1 MKNKLNDILYI
12 KINIFFGQ
20 QMNYR
25 SELSNNIEKQRLS
38 DTYLTFLP
46 KNTSGYTYVNQLIEI
61 QIPKSQHV
69 INLAQ
74 SYIHSE
80 LQIPLKLS
88 AAYSEKVGSRFF
100 VGLQNA
106 ACMFD
111 QIQILS
117 NNKSILSDTYSQ
129 VSSRIWQMSKSDHYL
144 KANYHSFVNID
155 DINLNNG
162 FLVKEIKDLT
172 TTYQKI
178 IFKTKIP
185 LPCLF
190 NCFDNCEHFLT
201 TLLNDNVTL
210 SMQLSSPEK
219 FLCLFETDK
228 NGKVLNVQPFNTDN
242 TIEYNG
248 STNKVEFDPRESQG
262 YQIME
267 GFKIITPGHYPTEE
281 ELIDIQ
287 NVVAN
292 GAWFREFTNCS
303 IQSQDADFGPTTS
316 GLAIQTSINFN
327 TNVSNIYNIMIL
339 SSHNHSYTIFDKPAI
354 SDIELNASEI
364 WKLANNHTHTD
375 STYLGDNDMYLDLL
389 NGFGSQTFKNLNRF
403 DSAITHDYN
412 YKGDENLLSGRV
424 YGKKLLGSYIQFY
437 RFAPSGQMGY
447 SGAYFAN
454 QINYKF
460 KNDYKR
466 DIFGTLLT
474 ENNYANSTVF
484 CCVQTLSFLVFKE
497 GGLDIINPNS
507 NEIDVKSMFS
517 STYNNYSGNGHGL
530 PAIIPAL
537 TKPISNLFGGL
548 IGNLRKSVKESRG
561 FANRTYAYSQLGKD
575 GYEKHREII
584 ESNSPMRKRKFKK
597 FINGLKQ
604 LESQI
609 KPSHGIDDSVGLSG
623 ENEEI
628 AEPATFDELNLYPFV
643 QSYSADIADYDYKNQ
658 LILDYKYGLNL
669 DKLRLNSFGSEAAVA
684 GNRYH
689 GRVSNWFKKIGRKFV
704 GWFKKDGKRILKDSA
719 NDMINIA
726 REYAAKIA
734 TGELPLS
741 EVRDLKPALRN
752 RIMNILRNNTRD
764 SKIGGL
770 TGEAIDYYKKY
781 KSGEMKWNDIPRDMI
796 SRIKELDLNEKR
808 SGEHGLI
815 VRHGFVPGPRI
826 RPGQLYSVQKQRIK
840 RLLDKN
846 PNELRRKDL
855 RRLYRF
861 KYLKNNGVID
871 TSHGRIQDILMKYQ
885 LYNAKPGYRDPV
897 DRLKEM
903 DLIKKTS
910 NNHGN
915 NKWKNIKAKLLET
928 DKGIEYLQKLKN
940 KSKLYKFDKNTGMK
954 WKKKKAKKFLK
965 SMS

>member
-1 MKNKLNDILYI
+1 
-12 KINIFFGQ
+12 
-20 QMNYR
+20 
-25 SELSNNIEKQRLS
+25 
-38 DTYLTFLP
+38 
-46 KNTSGYTYVNQLIEI
+46 
-61 QIPKSQHV
+61 
-69 INLAQ
+69 
-74 SYIHSE
+74 
-80 LQIPLKLS
+80 
-88 AAYSEKVGSRFF
+88 
-100 VGLQNA
+100 
-106 ACMFD
+106 
-111 QIQILS
+111 
-117 NNKSILSDTYSQ
+117 
-129 VSSRIWQMSKSDHYL
+129 
-144 KANYHSFVNID
+144 
-155 DINLNNG
+155 
-162 FLVKEIKDLT
+162 
-172 TTYQKI
+172 
-178 IFKTKIP
+178 
-185 LPCLF
+185 
-190 NCFDNCEHFLT
+190 
-201 TLLNDNVTL
+201 
-210 SMQLSSPEK
+210 
-219 FLCLFETDK
+219 
-228 NGKVLNVQPFNTDN
+228 
-242 TIEYNG
+242 
-248 STNKVEFDPRESQG
+248 
-262 YQIME
+262 
-267 GFKIITPGHYPTEE
+267 
-281 ELIDIQ
+281 
-287 NVVAN
+287 
-292 GAWFREFTNCS
+292 
-303 IQSQDADFGPTTS
+303 
-316 GLAIQTSINFN
+316 
-327 TNVSNIYNIMIL
+327 
-339 SSHNHSYTIFDKPAI
+339 
-354 SDIELNASEI
+354 
-364 WKLANNHTHTD
+364 
-375 STYLGDNDMYLDLL
+375 
-389 NGFGSQTFKNLNRF
+389 
-403 DSAITHDYN
+403 
-412 YKGDENLLSGRV
+412 
-424 YGKKLLGSYIQFY
+424 
-437 RFAPSGQMGY
+437 
-447 SGAYFAN
+447 
-454 QINYKF
+454 
-460 KNDYKR
+460 
-466 DIFGTLLT
+466 
-474 ENNYANSTVF
+474 
-484 CCVQTLSFLVFKE
+484 
-497 GGLDIINPNS
+497 
-507 NEIDVKSMFS
+507 MFS

-561 FANRTYAYSQLGKD
+561 FANRTYAYSQLGKN

-584 ESNSPMRKRKFKK
+584 ESNSPMKKRKFKK

-609 KPSHGIDDSVGLSG
+609 KSHGIDENVGLSG

-752 RIMNILRNNTRD
+752 RIMNILRNNTQN

-910 NNHGN
+910 NNHGT